1 VNTLTITKNMN
12 LKLIRIR
19 LIFGALVLIAAI
31 GGLSSCEKVSYAPPA
46 VDPNATWHFQTDI
59 QPIFTANCI
68 ACHNGTRLPDLRS
81 GKSYLSLTKG
91 GFVNSPAS
99 TSRLYVR
106 ITTGDH
112 IPRTTDVDKQK
123 ILFWITQGA
132 KNN

>member
-1 VNTLTITKNMN
+1 MN
-12 LKLIRIR
+12 LKLKRIR
-19 LIFGALVLIAAI
+19 MFFGALVLIASI
-31 GGLSSCEKVSYAPPA
+31 GGFSSCEKYSYAPPA
-46 VDPNATWHFQTDI
+46 VDPSTTWHLETDI

-68 ACHNGTRLPDLRS
+68 SCHDGTVRTPDLRS

-91 GFVNSPAS
+91 GYVNLPAS

-112 IPRTTDVDKQK
+112 IPRTTDADKLK
-123 ILFWITQGA
+123 ILYWITQGA

>member
-12 LKLIRIR
+12 LKLKRIR
-19 LIFGALVLIAAI
+19 MIFGGLVLIAAV
-31 GGLSSCEKVSYAPPA
+31 GGFSSCEKNSYAPPA
-46 VDPNATWHFQTDI
+46 VDPSATWHFQTDI

-68 ACHNGTRLPDLRS
+68 TCHNGVRLPDLRS

-91 GFVNSPAS
+91 GFVSLPAS

-112 IPRTTDVDKQK
+112 VPRTTDVDKLK
-123 ILFWITQGA
+123 ILYWINQGA